1 MLKGEI
7 SLKESF
13 SYNSYEYIERDSVQR
28 IFSYTESE
36 YLNSGRRKKFFTQT
50 FGCQQNVSDTE
61 KIDGM
66 LIQMGFEPTDDK
78 DDADIIIYNTCA
90 VREHAEQ
97 RVFGKIGELV
107 QYKRKNPNLIIG
119 ICGCMMQQEYIV
131 DEIRKKYKHINM
143 VFGTSA
149 IYRLP
154 TNLCKVIFEGERVFD
169 IELTP
174 DVTEDV
180 PIRRTSKFS
189 AWVSVMYGCNN
200 FCSYCI
206 VPYTRGREKSRHP
219 QIVLDEVR
227 YLINSGY
234 KEITL
239 LGQNVNSYG
248 NGTDWGYNFSRL
260 LREISE
266 IPGDFRIRFMT
277 SHPKDATK
285 ELIDT
290 IASSDKICNHLHL
303 PFQSGNNRVLKS
315 MNRRYTRESYLELI
329 NYAKEK
335 IPDVVITSDVIVG
348 FPTETD
354 EEFEDTISLINEVG
368 FGGLFTFIYS
378 IRKGTPAEKMVQVP
392 DEDKKRRFER
402 LVQLQT
408 EKSFEFNSK
417 YLNKTV
423 RVLCDGKSESKEN
436 TYTGRTEG
444 GIIVNFCGEN
454 ILPGEF
460 YDIEITKTLNWA
472 LFGNIV
478 NK

>member
-1 MLKGEI
+1 MIDK
-7 SLKESF
+7 F
-13 SYNSYEYIERDSVQR
+13 SYNSYEYIEKESIRK
-28 IFSYTESE
+28 ICAFTESE
-36 YLNSGRRKKFFTQT
+36 YSETSRKLKFFTQT

-66 LIQMGFEPTDDK
+66 LEQMGFECTSNIE
-78 DDADIIIYNTCA
+78 DADIIIYNTCA

-107 QYKRKNPNLIIG
+107 QYKRKNPDLIIG

-131 DEIRKKYKHINM
+131 DDIRKKYRHINM

-154 TNLCKVIFEGERVFD
+154 SNLCKVIFSGERVFD

-219 QIVLDEVR
+219 QIVLNEIR
-227 YLINSGY
+227 HLINDGY

-290 IASSDKICNHLHL
+290 IASSGKICNHLHL
-303 PFQSGNNRVLKS
+303 PFQSGNNRILKS
-315 MNRRYTRESYLELI
+315 MNRRYTRESYLDLI

-354 EEFEDTISLINEVG
+354 DEFEDTISLINEVN

-402 LVQLQT
+402 LIKLQT

-417 YLNKTV
+417 YLNQTL
-423 RVLCDGKSESKEN
+423 RVLCEGKTENKEN
-436 TYTGRTEG
+436 TYIGRTEG

-454 ILPGEF
+454 ISAGEF

-472 LFGNIV
+472 LFGNTV

>member
-1 MLKGEI
+1 MIDK
-7 SLKESF
+7 F
-13 SYNSYEYIERDSVQR
+13 SYNSYENIEREAIQKVSA
-28 IFSYTESE
+28 YTELIYTETS
-36 YLNSGRRKKFFTQT
+36 YRKKFFTQT

-66 LIQMGFEPTDDK
+66 LEQMGFEKTSDK
-78 DDADIIIYNTCA
+78 DVADIVIYNTCA

-107 QYKRKNPNLIIG
+107 GYKRKNPNLIIG

-154 TNLCKVIFEGERVFD
+154 SNLCKVLFDKERVFD

-174 DVTEDV
+174 EVTEDV
-180 PIRRTSKFS
+180 PVKRTSKFS
-189 AWVSVMYGCNN
+189 AWVSIMYGCNN

-206 VPYTRGREKSRHP
+206 VPYTRGREKSRNP
-219 QIVLDEVR
+219 QIILNEVR
-227 YLINSGY
+227 HLVNNGY

-239 LGQNVNSYG
+239 LGQNVNSYA

-290 IASSDKICNHLHL
+290 IASSDKICNQLHL
-303 PFQSGNNRVLKS
+303 PVQSGNNRILKS
-315 MNRRYTRESYLELI
+315 MNRRYTRESYLDLI

-354 EEFEDTISLINEVG
+354 EEFEDTISLINEVE

-378 IRKGTPAEKMVQVP
+378 IRKGTPAEKMIQVSE
-392 DEDKKRRFER
+392 EDKKRRFER
-402 LVQLQT
+402 LIKLQT
-408 EKSFEFNSK
+408 ENSFKFNSK
-417 YLNKTV
+417 YLNKSV
-423 RVLCDGKSESKEN
+423 KVLCEGKSENKYIYRPYGRRYNSKLL
-436 TYTGRTEG
+436 R
-444 GIIVNFCGEN
+444 
-454 ILPGEF
+454 
-460 YDIEITKTLNWA
+460 
-472 LFGNIV
+472 
-478 NK
+478 

>member
-1 MLKGEI
+1 MLKGETELNGTI
-7 SLKESF
+7 IHS
-13 SYNSYEYIERDSVQR
+13 SYEYIEKESIQKVQAIVR
-28 IFSYTESE
+28 TLSE
-36 YLNSGRRKKFFTQT
+36 ANGSSLKFFTQT

-66 LIQMGFEPTDDK
+66 LIEMGYEPTEDK
-78 DDADIIIYNTCA
+78 SEADIIIYNTCA

-131 DEIRKKYKHINM
+131 DDIRRKYKHINM
-143 VFGTSA
+143 AFGTSA

-154 TNLCKVIFEGERVFD
+154 TNLYNVLSCGERVFD
-169 IELTP
+169 TELTT
-174 DVTEDV
+174 DVVEDV
-180 PIRRTSKFS
+180 PVRRTSRFS
-189 AWVSVMYGCNN
+189 AWVSIMYGCNN

-206 VPYTRGREKSRHP
+206 VPYTRGREKSRNP
-219 QIVLDEVR
+219 QTVLNEIKQLVAD
-227 YLINSGY
+227 GY

-260 LREISE
+260 LREINE
-266 IPGDFRIRFMT
+266 IPGDFRVRFMT
-277 SHPKDATK
+277 SHPKDATR

-290 IASSDKICNHLHL
+290 IATCSKVCNHLHL
-303 PFQSGNNRVLKS
+303 PFQSGNDRVLEK
-315 MNRRYTRESYLELI
+315 MNRRYNRSSYLELI

-354 EEFEDTISLINEVG
+354 EEFEDTISLIENVG

-378 IRKGTPAEKMVQVP
+378 IRKGTPAEKMEQVP
-392 DEDKKRRFER
+392 EEDKKRRFDR
-402 LVQLQT
+402 LVKLQT
-408 EKSFEFNSK
+408 EKSFEFNSG
-417 YLNKTV
+417 YIDKTV
-423 RVLCDGKSESKEN
+423 RVLCDGKAEN
-436 TYTGRTEG
+436 KNGIFTGRTEG
-444 GIIVNFCGEN
+444 GIIVNFEGDN
-454 ILPGEF
+454 IAVGEF
-460 YDIEITKTLNWA
+460 YNVKITKTLNWA

-478 NK
+478 NN

>member
-1 MLKGEI
+1 MTERFL
-7 SLKESF
+7 
-13 SYNSYEYIERDSVQR
+13 YNSYEYIERESVKKV
-28 IFSYTESE
+28 SAYTESE
-36 YLNSGRRKKFFTQT
+36 YSDSNIRKKFFTQT

-66 LIQMGFEPTDDK
+66 LVQMGFEPTDNK
-78 DDADIIIYNTCA
+78 EDADIIIYNTCA

-174 DVTEDV
+174 EVTEEV

-219 QIVLDEVR
+219 QIVLNEVR
-227 YLINSGY
+227 QLINSGY

-402 LVQLQT
+402 LVQYQT

-423 RVLCDGKSESKEN
+423 RVLCDGKSENKEN